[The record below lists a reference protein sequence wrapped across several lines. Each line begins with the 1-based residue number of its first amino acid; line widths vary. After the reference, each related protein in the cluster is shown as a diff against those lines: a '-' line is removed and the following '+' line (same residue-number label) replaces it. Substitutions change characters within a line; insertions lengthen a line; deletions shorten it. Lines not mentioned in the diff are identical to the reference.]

1 MYLDLDLPER
11 NYRKPSVAQGQ
22 ISLEISE
29 LRDFLHRQTC
39 MRDLDLQQWVRVC
52 RRNLKKQPPASLL
65 LSSSL
70 SRIRPELVY
79 ASPANQ
85 KTKGQNTQRCMSV
98 SLDRYKLQSID
109 DGCFFF
115 LKNLQ
120 APATISLQSDR
131 RRLLF
136 FSLAPTAHNNFATV
150 QPMLAVFFF
159 PLEHPPPT
167 IYTRVLRSE
176 DL

>member
-1 MYLDLDLPER
+1 
-11 NYRKPSVAQGQ
+11 
-22 ISLEISE
+22 
-29 LRDFLHRQTC
+29 
-39 MRDLDLQQWVRVC
+39 
-52 RRNLKKQPPASLL
+52 L

-70 SRIRPELVY
+70 SQIRPELVY

-85 KTKGQNTQRCMSV
+85 KTKGQNTERCMSV
-98 SLDRYKLQSID
+98 SQSVLIAISYSPSTID

-115 LKNLQ
+115 LKHLQ

-131 RRLLF
+131 CW
-136 FSLAPTAHNNFATV
+136 P
-150 QPMLAVFFF
+150 FFF
-159 PLEHPPPT
+159 FFFLEHPPPT

>member
-11 NYRKPSVAQGQ
+11 NYTKPSMAQGQ

-70 SRIRPELVY
+70 SQIRPELVY

-98 SLDRYKLQSID
+98 SQSVLIALSYSPSTMAV
-109 DGCFFF
+109 FF
-115 LKNLQ
+115 LKHLQ
-120 APATISLQSDR
+120 PPATIWLQSDR
-131 RRLLF
+131 RLLLF
-136 FSLAPTAHNNFATV
+136 FFSSTHRP
-150 QPMLAVFFF
+150 Q
-159 PLEHPPPT
+159 
-167 IYTRVLRSE
+167 
-176 DL
+176 